1 MEMRNIDASMMV
13 RERTAERIRALLESY
28 NIPWT
33 RTLDGVFR
41 CVHSGGKFNIFRVF
55 LHPLEDAVQ
64 VQVVM
69 PVNVGDCQRLEDICY
84 CGVIANQWLEKE
96 RCESF
101 FRLSEDSEWYSF
113 YRTIPLD
120 SGRMKSH
127 MRLRNELPRC
137 CFFAE
142 VFTDNA
148 MKLMYNPSV
157 SVTEALDSI
166 RFEIYGEHIDD
177 EEE

>member
-1 MEMRNIDASMMV
+1 MEMRNIDVSMKGK
-13 RERTAERIRALLESY
+13 ECAAERIRALLQSY

-33 RTLDGVFR
+33 RGADGVFR
-41 CVHSGGKFNIFRVF
+41 CVHSGGKFNVFRVF

-84 CGVIANQWLEKE
+84 CGVIANQWLEEE
-96 RCESF
+96 RCASF

-120 SGRMKSH
+120 RGQIKTH

-137 CFFAE
+137 CFFME

-148 MKLMYNPSV
+148 MKLMYNPGV